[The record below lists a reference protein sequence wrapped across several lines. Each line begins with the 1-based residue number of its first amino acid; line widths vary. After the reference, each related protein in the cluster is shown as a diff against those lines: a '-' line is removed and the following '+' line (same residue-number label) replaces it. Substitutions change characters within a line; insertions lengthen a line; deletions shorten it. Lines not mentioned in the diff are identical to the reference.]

1 MAFTQLTDDLNIITA
16 LPDLPNDSP
25 AHDGAWLR
33 AKFDEAANKI
43 KTYINSTLLSEL
55 GATGAAAKI
64 GVAAISGITADPNLQ
79 DTLEE
84 MASAIGSGVSNYAVT
99 HSKLS
104 AYSDGVT
111 NTPAV
116 EAANI
121 KDGEVTHAKL
131 AANAVEAG
139 NIKDGEV
146 THAKLAADA
155 VERANIKDGAVT
167 DNITGITIPST
178 YTTTESAWTQNGAN
192 YEQTVTVTGIV
203 SGTAF
208 TAAAGDDASVEAIA
222 ALANITF
229 TAGDDEVKA
238 TSTAAVTV
246 DIPVKFT
253 QSGTDYDATY
263 PYQNTIVHS
272 YWSFDGPP
280 YVQDVTASG
289 LVPED
294 PDDPTTTVTWTCNSA
309 DADILAEYAKL
320 TLTADT
326 DTVHISANDVIALD
340 IPCIATQDN
349 VPYNFSALKANFTA
363 TGTPVK
369 LVLDK
374 DAFPALEV
382 PLSYITANDT
392 PIVDIVPSTIMAT
405 ADEQLEAYS
414 AIFKI
419 VTGTKTL
426 TLYASVPLE
435 TDVPI
440 QLKVVR
446 K

>member
-1 MAFTQLTDDLNIITA
+1 MAFTQLTEDLNIITA

-25 AHDGAWLR
+25 SHDGAWLR
-33 AKFDEAANKI
+33 AKFDEAGNKI
-43 KTYINSTLLSEL
+43 KTFINSTLLSEL

-131 AANAVEAG
+131 AANAVEAA

-146 THAKLAADA
+146 THAKLATDA
-155 VERANIKDGAVT
+155 VERGNIKDGAVT

-208 TAAAGDDASVEAIA
+208 TAAAGDDASAEAIA

-253 QSGTDYDATY
+253 QSGTDYEATY
-263 PYQNTIVHS
+263 PYQKTIVHS
-272 YWSFDGPP
+272 YWSYDGPP
-280 YVQDVTASG
+280 FLQDVTVSG

-294 PDDPTTTVTWTCNSA
+294 PDDPTTEVTWACNSA
-309 DADILAEYAKL
+309 DADVLAEYAKL

-326 DTVHISANDVIALD
+326 DTVHISASAAVTLDV
-340 IPCIATQDN
+340 PCLATQN
-349 VPYNFSALKANFTA
+349 GSTKQFSALKANFTA
-363 TGTPVK
+363 TGAPAK
-369 LVLDK
+369 LDVTVTGLL
-374 DAFPALEV
+374 A
-382 PLSYITANDT
+382 TDT
-392 PIVDIVPSTIMAT
+392 PIVDIVPSTVMAT
-405 ADEQLEAYS
+405 ADAQLEAYG
-414 AIFKI
+414 AMFKMVSGAGKI
-419 VTGTKTL
+419 TV
-426 TLYASVPLE
+426 YASKPTE